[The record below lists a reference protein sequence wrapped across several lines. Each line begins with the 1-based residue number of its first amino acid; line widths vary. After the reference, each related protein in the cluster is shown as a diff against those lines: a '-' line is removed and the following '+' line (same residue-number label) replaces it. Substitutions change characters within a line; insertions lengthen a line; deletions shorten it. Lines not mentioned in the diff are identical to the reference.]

1 MSGKRTPSHKLSAFA
16 ITAAGA
22 AIAVAVAAGAS
33 TSATAVSPTTGH
45 ATTATSAQLTTAGAS
60 RPQGALVLDAYTRPA
75 FYQGPG
81 SFEGCVI
88 SHESSGNPHAVNPAS
103 GAGGLYGFMPSTWAS
118 IGFSG
123 LPENAPVATQ
133 HAAFQ
138 RLYATQGTTPWRGD
152 GCE

>member
-1 MSGKRTPSHKLSAFA
+1 MSGKRTPSHKLSALA

-22 AIAVAVAAGAS
+22 ALVGAVAAGAA

-45 ATTATSAQLTTAGAS
+45 ATATSAQLTTTGAS
-60 RPQGALVLDAYTRPA
+60 RPGAIVLDASTRPA
-75 FYQGPG
+75 FYEGPG
-81 SFEGCVI
+81 SFEVCVI
-88 SHESSGNPHAVNPAS
+88 SHESSGNPRAVNPAS

-138 RLYATQGTTPWRGD
+138 RLYATQGITPWRGD
-152 GCE
+152 GCV

>member
-1 MSGKRTPSHKLSAFA
+1 MFRKRTPGHKLSAFA

-22 AIAVAVAAGAS
+22 IAVGAVAAGAA
-33 TSATAVSPTTGH
+33 TSATTVSHPTGH
-45 ATTATSAQLTTAGAS
+45 ATVASSAQLTPAGSS
-60 RPQGALVLDAYTRPA
+60 RPHGAIVLDAYTRPA
-75 FYQGPG
+75 FYEDG
-81 SFEGCVI
+81 SFEACVI
-88 SHESSGNPHAVNPAS
+88 SHESSGNPRAVNPAS

-138 RLYATQGTTPWRGD
+138 RLYAIQGSAPWRGD
-152 GCE
+152 GCA

>member
-1 MSGKRTPSHKLSAFA
+1 MSGKRTPSHKLSALA

-22 AIAVAVAAGAS
+22 ALVGAVAAGAA

-45 ATTATSAQLTTAGAS
+45 ATATSAQLTTTGAS
-60 RPQGALVLDAYTRPA
+60 RPGAIVLDASTRPA
-75 FYQGPG
+75 FYEGPG
-81 SFEGCVI
+81 SFENCVI
-88 SHESSGNPHAVNPAS
+88 SHESSGNPRAVNPAS

-123 LPENAPVATQ
+123 LPENAPAATQ

-152 GCE
+152 GCA